1 MHMYESVHNVRASS
15 KSCTL
20 MTLILYIY
28 SGTEGGR
35 ERGRVAIP
43 GLAYIKC
50 YHKSSKSGTSR

>member
-15 KSCTL
+15 KPCTL

-35 ERGRVAIP
+35 EGER
-43 GLAYIKC
+43 
-50 YHKSSKSGTSR
+50 KSSDTRPRLY